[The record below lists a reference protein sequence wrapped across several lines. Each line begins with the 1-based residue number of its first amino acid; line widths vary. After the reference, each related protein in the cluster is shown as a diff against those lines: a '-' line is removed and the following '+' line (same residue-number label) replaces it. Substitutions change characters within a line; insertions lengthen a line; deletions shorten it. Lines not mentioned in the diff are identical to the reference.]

1 MLKFVEVVK
10 NYLGVINWG
19 EIMQR
24 LFAVLAILFSIL
36 FIGSAMAGPIGTAVA
51 VYGSA
56 TVSGPGGSHALN
68 AGSPVFEHDKITVVA
83 GNAQI
88 ELLDGTKL
96 VVGANSALVLEKFLM
111 KGGAAAQNVS
121 VDALRGT
128 FRFITGK
135 SPKSAYNINTA
146 NATIGIRG
154 TGFDF
159 WVADR
164 TGVALLKGN
173 VRLCSK
179 TNRRSC
185 INLEPN
191 CSIGVAGDPNP
202 ARTLRGFDKTAVIGN
217 RLPYLI
223 NQDPLRSSFRL
234 NTTSCERDLPQV
246 HENHDFK
253 PPTPRTRP
261 GDGEGGE
268 CDGPCGE

>member
-1 MLKFVEVVK
+1 
-10 NYLGVINWG
+10 
-19 EIMQR
+19 MQR
-24 LFAVLAILFSIL
+24 LFAVLFFSSFAILV
-36 FIGSAMAGPIGTAVA
+36 GQAAAGPIGTAVA
-51 VYGSA
+51 TYGSA
-56 TVSGPGGSHALN
+56 SVSGPNGNHPLT

-88 ELLDGTKL
+88 QLLDGTKL
-96 VVGANSALVLEKFLM
+96 VVGSNSALVLEKFLM
-111 KGGAAAQNVS
+111 KGGSSAQNVS

-159 WVADR
+159 WVAER

-179 TNRRSC
+179 TNRHSC

-223 NQDPLRSSFRL
+223 NQNQLLTSFRL
-234 NTTSCERDLPQV
+234 NTNSCDRDLPQAPV
-246 HENHDFK
+246 NHGPNQ
-253 PPTPRTRP
+253 PPPARERP
-261 GDGEGGE
+261 VD
-268 CDGPCGE
+268 DGPGTEGQGEDGPPRD

>member
-1 MLKFVEVVK
+1 MH
-10 NYLGVINWG
+10 
-19 EIMQR
+19 R
-24 LFAVLAILFSIL
+24 LFAVFLLILSNFVVGHAFADAIGTVVATF
-36 FIGSAMAGPIGTAVA
+36 GSA
-51 VYGSA
+51 S
-56 TVSGPGGSHALN
+56 VSGPSGNRNLS
-68 AGSPVFEHDKITVVA
+68 AGSQVFEHDKITVTS

-88 ELLDGTKL
+88 QLLDGTKL
-96 VVGANSALVLEKFLM
+96 VLGSNSSLVLEKFLM
-111 KGGAAAQNVS
+111 KGGTTAQNVS

-164 TGVALLKGN
+164 TGVALLKGK
-173 VRLCSK
+173 VQLCSK
-179 TNRRSC
+179 KNGASC

-202 ARTLRGFDKTAVIGN
+202 ARLVKGMEKTSIIGS

-223 NQDPLRSSFRL
+223 NQSPLRPQFQL
-234 NTTSCERDLPQV
+234 NTQSCDRDLPR
-246 HENHDFK
+246 EIPSRE
-253 PPTPRTRP
+253 PPAPPRQQR
-261 GDGEGGE
+261 GG
-268 CDGPCGE
+268 CDC

>member
-1 MLKFVEVVK
+1 
-10 NYLGVINWG
+10 
-19 EIMQR
+19 MQR
-24 LFAVLAILFSIL
+24 IFAVLL
-36 FIGSAMAGPIGTAVA
+36 FIVLTGLTSSFAMADAIGTVVA
-51 VYGSA
+51 TYGSA
-56 TVSGPGGSHALN
+56 SASGPGGNRQLSGGAK
-68 AGSPVFEHDKITVVA
+68 VFEHDKITVVS

-88 ELLDGTKL
+88 QLLDGTKL

-111 KGGAAAQNVS
+111 KGGATAQNVS

-179 TNRRSC
+179 KNRGSC
-185 INLEPN
+185 VNLEPN

-202 ARTLRGFDKTAVIGN
+202 ARKLQGFDKTAVITS
-217 RLPYLI
+217 RLPFII
-223 NQDPLRSSFRL
+223 NQDPLRSQFHL
-234 NTTSCERDLPQV
+234 DTTSCERFMPQQPASHQQPP
-246 HENHDFK
+246 HEA
-253 PPTPRTRP
+253 RP
-261 GDGEGGE
+261 QRGDGGEECGNCGEGG
-268 CDGPCGE
+268 

>member
-1 MLKFVEVVK
+1 
-10 NYLGVINWG
+10 
-19 EIMQR
+19 MQR
-24 LFAVLAILFSIL
+24 LFAVWGIVLSVLVG
-36 FIGSAMAGPIGTAVA
+36 GSAVAAPIGTAVA
-51 VYGSA
+51 TYGSA
-56 TVSGPGGSHALN
+56 SVSGPNGNHPLT

-96 VVGANSALVLEKFLM
+96 VVGSNSALVLEKFLM
-111 KGGAAAQNVS
+111 KGGATAQNVS

-159 WVADR
+159 WVAER

-179 TNRRSC
+179 TNRHSC

-202 ARTLRGFDKTAVIGN
+202 AQTILGFSKKAVIGR

-223 NQDPLRSSFRL
+223 NQTSLRTKFRL
-234 NTTSCERDLPQV
+234 NTSSCDRDLPQV
-246 HENHDFK
+246 PVSHDTLQ
-253 PPTPRTRP
+253 PPPIQERP
-261 GDGEGGE
+261 GE
-268 CDGPCGE
+268 DGPPPVDQGQDDPPPDNRD